1 MSADKPSLPLTGGC
15 SCGAIRYEVASFP
28 LLLYTCNCT
37 DCQTASGSAFALN
50 MPVAAKD
57 FRIVKGE
64 PKGWHHVS
72 PSGAEVTSWF
82 CAVCGGRLYG
92 SRKSR
97 PEFMNLRAGTLDDT
111 GWLVPAG
118 HMFVRSAQS
127 VPNVTRWRRPSSRRW
142 PQGGARC
149 GRSSSRKSSCRS
161 ICEGIKRARAIPP
174 SARGR
179 PSSALAAPF
188 CRLCP
193 RRSSAIP
200 RRTGSAS
207 VHAPSPCAPSRG

>member
-1 MSADKPSLPLTGGC
+1 MSAGKPSLPLTGGC

-37 DCQTASGSAFALN
+37 DCQTASGSAFTLN

-57 FRIVKGE
+57 FRTVKGE

-82 CAVCGGRLYG
+82 CEVCGARLYG

-97 PEFMNLRAGTLDDT
+97 PETMNLRAGTLDDT

-118 HMFVRSAQS
+118 HTFVRSAQGWVECAEGAECHEMAPS
-127 VPNVTRWRRPSSRRW
+127 DFTTMVARWRAMW
-142 PQGGARC
+142 PEFFPE
-149 GRSSSRKSSCRS
+149 K
-161 ICEGIKRARAIPP
+161 
-174 SARGR
+174 
-179 PSSALAAPF
+179 
-188 CRLCP
+188 
-193 RRSSAIP
+193 
-200 RRTGSAS
+200 
-207 VHAPSPCAPSRG
+207 